1 MELKN
6 NYLDIA
12 LQACFKASEA
22 VMNIYKKDDFGVQW
36 KVDDSPLTKAD
47 LEAHNII
54 KMELSQTGLPILSEE
69 GRDIPFEERKSWETL
84 WIVDPID
91 GTKEFIKRSG
101 EFTINIALVTRKNPV
116 LGVVYAPALGIIYW
130 NDCYQNAYKLQN
142 VYSNADFNAAV
153 DTANVLPLKKAHHN
167 YIIATS
173 KSHLS
178 EKTKDFIKQKSENTK
193 VEILAKGSSLK
204 MCMVAEGAVDC
215 YPRLG
220 TTMEW
225 DTAAAHA
232 ICLSAKKNIRNY
244 TTNLE
249 LSYNKETLKND
260 WFLAK

>member
-1 MELKN
+1 MN
-6 NYLDIA
+6 NYLEIA
-12 LQACFKASEA
+12 LQACFKAAES
-22 VMNIYKKDDFGVQW
+22 VMKIYSTSDFEIQW
-36 KVDDSPLTKAD
+36 KEDDSPLTKAD
-47 LEAHNII
+47 LAAHQLI
-54 KMELSQTGLPILSEE
+54 KKELEKADLPILSEE
-69 GRDIPFEERKSWETL
+69 GKKIPFEKRKLWETL

-101 EFTINIALVTRKNPV
+101 EFTINIGLVTQNKPV

-130 NDCYQNAYKLQN
+130 NDSFQNAYKLQN
-142 VYSNADFNAAV
+142 IYSYADFKAAV
-153 DTANVLPLKKAHHN
+153 DTAKVLPLQKMHPN

-178 EKTKDFIKQKSENTK
+178 EKTKDFIQQKSKKTK

-232 ICLSAKKNIRNY
+232 ICLSAKKNIKNY
-244 TTNLE
+244 TTNLA
-249 LSYNKETLKND
+249 LVYNKESLKND

>member
-1 MELKN
+1 MD
-6 NYLDIA
+6 NYVDIA
-12 LQACFKASEA
+12 IKACFKAAEA
-22 VMNIYKKDDFGVQW
+22 VMEIYNQSDFGIQW
-36 KVDDSPLTKAD
+36 KADDSPLTKAD
-47 LEAHNII
+47 LAAHQII
-54 KMELSQTGLPILSEE
+54 KKELEQTDLPILSEE
-69 GRDIPFEERKSWETL
+69 GNNISFEERKSWNTL

-91 GTKEFIKRSG
+91 GTKEFIKKSG
-101 EFTINIALVTRKNPV
+101 EFTINIALVTQNNPI

-130 NDCYQNAYKLQN
+130 NDFFQYAYKLQN
-142 VYSNADFNAAV
+142 IYSYTDFKAAV
-153 DTANVLPLKKAHHN
+153 DTAYVLPLQKTHHN

-178 EKTKDFIKQKSENTK
+178 EKTKDFIRRKSETVK

-204 MCMVAEGAVDC
+204 MCMVAEGSVDC

-232 ICLSAKKNIRNY
+232 ICLSAKKNIKNY
-244 TTNLE
+244 TTNLA
-249 LSYNKETLKND
+249 LVYNKESLKND